1 MQDEQHVSALHG
13 VEAPNIVHSN
23 TLAENI
29 ADIQQKDR
37 VDVVL
42 ANPPFGGK
50 ERTEIQQNFPIK
62 TSETAYLFLQHFV
75 KILKSGGRCGVVIKN
90 TFLSNTDNAS
100 IALRK
105 QLLEECNLFAV
116 LDLPGGAFIGTGV
129 KTVVLFF
136 EKGKPTDKVW
146 YYQLNVGRNMG
157 KTNPLN
163 EKDLADFF
171 EMSKKQELSENSWLV
186 DIADINTDTWD
197 LTVNNPN
204 RVEEVDKRTP
214 AEIIA
219 EIEELDTQ
227 AAQALQ
233 AIKELL

>member
-1 MQDEQHVSALHG
+1 M
-13 VEAPNIVHSN
+13 
-23 TLAENI
+23 
-29 ADIQQKDR
+29 
-37 VDVVL
+37 DVVL

-50 ERTEIQQNFPIK
+50 ERVEIQQNFPIK
-62 TSETAYLFLQHFV
+62 TSETAYLFLQHFI
-75 KILKSGGRCGVVIKN
+75 KILKVGGRCGVVIKN
-90 TFLSNTDNAS
+90 TFLSNTNNAS
-100 IALRK
+100 VALRK

-136 EKGKPTDKVW
+136 EKGTPSQKLW
-146 YYQLNVGRNMG
+146 YYQLNPGRNMG

-163 EKDLADFF
+163 ETDLAEFVA
-171 EMSKKQELSENSWLV
+171 MSQTQAPSENSWCV
-186 DIADINTDTWD
+186 DIESINQETWD

-204 RVEEVDKRTP
+204 RVDEFDDRSP
-214 AEIIA
+214 AAIIA
-219 EIEELDTQ
+219 EIEALNVK